1 MTIGARSNRDELVK
15 TLRGMQFSKLD
26 LSFITGEYPGQE
38 TMKGYDRHG
47 KYGVRVWR
55 GIGLAFVSLVPV
67 LVLASFG
74 QDNPQDFDDPVL
86 TWIRANVG
94 WIFLTWSIVSVVLW
108 ISGRKIYRAKVK
120 RLEEACEKNGLALL
134 PFNYKIPGGLVNPK
148 NRGPIYRA
156 SFTLK
161 YELEPKVAFG
171 LTHQWWD
178 SSSKP
183 LIENGWNQFLHLFVY
198 VSLPELDSPTIYL
211 NPKTP
216 PVWSELP
223 PMSDEAKAVV
233 TNLASRYSVVI
244 GGGFLGIGYA
254 RGTSNSFG
262 TSLDALEGTM
272 NIPIQWKVCYGLLST
287 EVADIIEG
295 LE

>member
-1 MTIGARSNRDELVK
+1 MTIGANSDRDELVK

-26 LSFITGEYPGQE
+26 LSFITGETPGEE
-38 TMKGYDRHG
+38 TKKGYDRHG

-55 GIGLAFVSLVPV
+55 GIGVAFVSLVPV
-67 LVLASFG
+67 LVLASFA
-74 QDNPQDFDDPVL
+74 QENPQDFDDPVF
-86 TWIRANVG
+86 TWIRSNVG
-94 WIFLTWSIVSVVLW
+94 LMFLIWSIVSVFLW
-108 ISGRKIYRAKVK
+108 ISGRKIYRAKLK
-120 RLEEACEKNGLALL
+120 RLEEACEKNGLELL
-134 PFNYKIPGGLVNPK
+134 PLNYKIPGGLVNTK

-156 SFTLK
+156 SFALK
-161 YELEPKVAFG
+161 YEQEPKVAFG

-198 VSLPELDSPTIYL
+198 VSLPELNSPTIYL

-223 PMSDEAKAVV
+223 PMSEKAKAVL
-233 TNLASRYSVVI
+233 TDLSARYAVVI
-244 GGGFLGIGYA
+244 GGGFIGIGYA

-262 TSLDALEGTM
+262 TSLDALEGRM
-272 NIPIQWKVCYGLLST
+272 DIPIQWKVCYGLLST
-287 EVADIIEG
+287 EVADIVEG